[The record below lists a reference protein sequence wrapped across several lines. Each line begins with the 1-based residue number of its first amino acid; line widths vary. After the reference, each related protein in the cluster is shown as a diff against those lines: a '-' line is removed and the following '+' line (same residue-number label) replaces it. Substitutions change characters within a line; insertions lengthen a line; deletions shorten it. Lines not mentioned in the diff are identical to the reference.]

1 MKLKLPKGIHLND
14 LKMTLTQDEDSCG
27 RTGIEDQVLE
37 VEFQDAGGG
46 FYYVLKT
53 DRWAIDQDDLSLFKA
68 LGEMCEELDKVS
80 IFKEDENK

>member
-1 MKLKLPKGIHLND
+1 MNLPKGIHLND
-14 LKMTLTQDEDSCG
+14 MKITLAQDEDSCG

-53 DRWAIDQDDLSLFKA
+53 DRWAVDQDDLSLFKV
-68 LGEMCEELDKVS
+68 LGEMCVELDKSS
-80 IFKEDENK
+80 IFKEEEKENG